1 MWAALSRARG
11 REIDS
16 TAGNTSCHSA
26 SLPGLQEARSP
37 ALLKAPTHRPCV
49 HAFTC
54 VLHLEFT
61 FFFLMQRLL
70 VFLKF
75 HQHTEIFLMFRYLHL
90 SLKTIFTGF

>member
-1 MWAALSRARG
+1 MWAALPRARG

-26 SLPGLQEARSP
+26 SLPGLREARSP
-37 ALLKAPTHRPCV
+37 ALLKAPIHRPCV
-49 HAFTC
+49 HALPVFSI
-54 VLHLEFT
+54 LSSP
-61 FFFLMQRLL
+61 FFLMQRLL